1 MSLARLVNIGRGS
14 GSACRHTLP
23 TTSPFVSLPRANSS
37 ADLDRLAEVEVI
49 YETLPGWESDI
60 SEITDF
66 DKLPANCQKYVHFIE
81 DFLGVKVQW
90 IGVGPARESTIK
102 VF

>member
-1 MSLARLVNIGRGS
+1 MSVVGRVSGIAVLGS
-14 GSACRHTLP
+14 VCRAYCSSHACLCTAG
-23 TTSPFVSLPRANSS
+23 ANVS
-37 ADLDRLAEVEVI
+37 ADLERLAEVEVI

-66 DKLPANCQKYVHFIE
+66 AQLPANCQKYVHFIE